1 MKRQRGVALITV
13 LLVVALAS
21 LVTAGLVLRQ
31 QVSIRSSTNQLL
43 ARQAWHFALGGEA
56 LAQAILWRD
65 QQAATDPTRST
76 DHLGEAWA
84 RAQPSFALEQGE
96 LLLRIDDLAGRF
108 NLNSLLRD
116 GQANPQAVQRL
127 RRLLLRLQI
136 DTPYAERLL
145 DWIDEDQ
152 QASGGYGAEDNQ
164 YLLLQPPYRAGN
176 RWLGD
181 VSELRLLLDMSERDY
196 RLLLP
201 HVSALPAEVGLNVNT
216 ASALLL
222 SCLADDLDLASAQ
235 SLVEARGEQGFAD
248 LQAFLAQPAL
258 VGRTV
263 DSDGLAVTSQYF
275 RVRSEVRLGE
285 RRQLLW
291 STLQRQADGPPRV
304 LQRDLGQS
312 LQSLQPAPVEEQP

>member
-1 MKRQRGVALITV
+1 M
-13 LLVVALAS
+13 
-21 LVTAGLVLRQ
+21 
-31 QVSIRSSTNQLL
+31 
-43 ARQAWHFALGGEA
+43 
-56 LAQAILWRD
+56 
-65 QQAATDPTRST
+65 
-76 DHLGEAWA
+76 
-84 RAQPSFALEQGE
+84 
-96 LLLRIDDLAGRF
+96 
-108 NLNSLLRD
+108 
-116 GQANPQAVQRL
+116 
-127 RRLLLRLQI
+127 LLRLQI
-136 DTPYAERLL
+136 DTAYAERLL

-248 LQAFLAQPAL
+248 LQPLPSRRWSGA
-258 VGRTV
+258 RWTV
-263 DSDGLAVTSQYF
+263 MVW
-275 RVRSEVRLGE
+275 R
-285 RRQLLW
+285 
-291 STLQRQADGPPRV
+291 
-304 LQRDLGQS
+304 
-312 LQSLQPAPVEEQP
+312 